1 MPYSCQA
8 QGVIPIIQGS
18 DYSDTAQVN
27 QEGNIPMDLTG
38 FTVRSQL
45 RRINGELAATF
56 FCSVPLPASGL
67 IYRSLTSLQTAS
79 LQATPNITYVWGIEL
94 TAADGTVLPEL
105 QGGAS
110 VTAEVVK

>member
-1 MPYSCQA
+1 MSYSCLA

-18 DYSDTAQVN
+18 DYSDTVQVN
-27 QEGNIPMDLTG
+27 QPDNVPMDLTG

-45 RRINGELAATF
+45 RRINGGLAATF
-56 FCSVPLPASGL
+56 NCSVPVPTSGL
-67 IYRSLTSLQTAS
+67 IYRSLTSLQTAA
-79 LQATPNITYVWGIEL
+79 LLATPNITYVWGIEL

-105 QGGAS
+105 QGGAG